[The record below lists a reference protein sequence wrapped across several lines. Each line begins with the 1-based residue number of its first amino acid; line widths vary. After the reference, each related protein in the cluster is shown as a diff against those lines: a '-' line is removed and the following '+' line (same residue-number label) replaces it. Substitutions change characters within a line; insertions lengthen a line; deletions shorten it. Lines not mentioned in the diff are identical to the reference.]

1 MDRYLTDFIKKDLQ
15 KKIVLLSGPR
25 QVGKTWISRHLYL
38 ASKTVYLNYDRSSD
52 REVIQK
58 EIWDRSAALIIF
70 DEIHK
75 MKGWKNWIKGIY
87 DTEGIKPQ
95 LLITGSAKFDAFRK
109 GSRESLAGR
118 HFHYRLHPLS
128 VAELKADFSPQEAMN
143 RILERGGFP
152 EPFIAE
158 SSIDAERWRRSHL
171 DSILREDL
179 RDLIVIQDLRSLEYL
194 VDRLAAQVGSP
205 VSYQSLAE
213 DINVS
218 APTIKRWIHALE
230 AMYVL
235 FCIYPWSRKV
245 KGSLLKQPKVYFY
258 DTGRIPVDN
267 ESGRFENLTACALLK
282 HNHFLED
289 TQGQQRGL
297 FYLRDKQKKEVD
309 FLLVKDIKPI
319 QMIECKLSASE
330 KQNFI
335 HFHSQVNPG
344 TNSILLCRDAER
356 NESHPGWELRSASHW
371 LAELES
377 TTTP

>member
-1 MDRYLTDFIKKDLQ
+1 MSSL
-15 KKIVLLSGPR
+15 KI
-25 QVGKTWISRHLYL
+25 
-38 ASKTVYLNYDRSSD
+38 VYLNYDRSSD
-52 REVIQK
+52 GEEIQK

-70 DEIHK
+70 DEVHK

-109 GSRESLAGR
+109 GSRESLTGR

-128 VAELKADFSPQEAMN
+128 VAELKADYSPQEAMN

-152 EPFIAE
+152 EPFFAE
-158 SSIDAERWRRSHL
+158 LSGDAERWRRSHL

-213 DINVS
+213 HINVS

-230 AMYVL
+230 AMCVL
-235 FCIYPWSRKV
+235 FCIHPSGRKV

-258 DTGRIPVDN
+258 DTGRIPAVLLFK
-267 ESGRFENLTACALLK
+267 RF
-282 HNHFLED
+282 
-289 TQGQQRGL
+289 
-297 FYLRDKQKKEVD
+297 
-309 FLLVKDIKPI
+309 
-319 QMIECKLSASE
+319 
-330 KQNFI
+330 
-335 HFHSQVNPG
+335 
-344 TNSILLCRDAER
+344 
-356 NESHPGWELRSASHW
+356 
-371 LAELES
+371 
-377 TTTP
+377 